1 MATPGKPPE
10 SSGQRHR
17 RGGGVVYSADPL
29 FHARV
34 SERKA
39 YAAQQSLEI
48 SIGSQGVHPGIHPGP
63 NQSIRPF
70 ALRLFQPL
78 QSSIRIA

>member
-1 MATPGKPPE
+1 MAGANDKGQVCSNTATLGKPPE

-17 RGGGVVYSADPL
+17 RAGGVVYSANPL

-39 YAAQQSLEI
+39 YAAQQIPEM
-48 SIGSQGVHPGIHPGP
+48 GIC
-63 NQSIRPF
+63 S
-70 ALRLFQPL
+70 
-78 QSSIRIA
+78 